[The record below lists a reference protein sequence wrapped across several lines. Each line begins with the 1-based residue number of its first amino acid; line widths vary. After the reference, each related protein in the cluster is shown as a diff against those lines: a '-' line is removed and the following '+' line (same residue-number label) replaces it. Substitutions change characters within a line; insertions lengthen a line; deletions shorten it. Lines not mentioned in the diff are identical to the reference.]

1 MTPCHIYTVAF
12 LLIRTSMRWNRFCTK
27 TRVSVLFCQQS
38 WLQRTH
44 TLTFWRNGMPSTLSL
59 CTLQLDLVHS
69 KETYLQM
76 FWRPIHYQWLSEFRK
91 SIDICA
97 KDASMCR
104 LWSSMNPMNREWP
117 RKAHNEVA
125 EECTGCRCWVLSK
138 RQYVPFS
145 EWDCVGFCGE
155 NFNLW
160 TSICILFNW

>member
-1 MTPCHIYTVAF
+1 MTPCHIYSHF
-12 LLIRTSMRWNRFCTK
+12 FCWSGHQWGGTG
-27 TRVSVLFCQQS
+27 SVLRLEFKYYFANS
-38 WLQRTH
+38 LDFKERTR
-44 TLTFWRNGMPSTLSL
+44 WRNGMPSTFSL

-69 KETYLQM
+69 KEMHLQM
-76 FWRPIHYQWLSEFRK
+76 FWRPIHYQWPSEFRK

-125 EECTGCRCWVLSK
+125 EECTGCRCWVLPK
-138 RQYVPFS
+138 RQYVPSS